1 MVMYRVK
8 QFYLAITSK
17 VEEEDKKFINLY
29 LDKNELDLFNKL
41 PIHEQTHSLRTAKS
55 VKEECLKQNLDDK
68 KLIKAALLH
77 DIGKIQNNLNV
88 IDKSII
94 VLLDKIT
101 KGKAKKLSNIKKIDT
116 YYNHGE
122 KGYNTLKK
130 YISDKKILKLVKEHH
145 NASIIDDKELQ
156 ILRECD
162 GKN

>member
-8 QFYLAITSK
+8 QFYLAVTSK
-17 VEEEDKKFINLY
+17 IEEEDKKFIDLY
-29 LDKNELDLFNKL
+29 LDKNELELFNKL
-41 PIHEQTHSLRTAKS
+41 PIYEQTHSLRTAKS
-55 VKEECLKQNLDDK
+55 VKEECLKFNLDDN

-77 DIGKIQNNLNV
+77 DIGKIQNNLN
-88 IDKSII
+88 IMDKSII

-101 KGKAKKLSNIKKIDT
+101 KGKAKKLSSIKKIDT

-122 KGYNTLKK
+122 KGYNTLKN

-145 NASIIDDKELQ
+145 NASIVDDKELQ

-162 GKN
+162 NKN